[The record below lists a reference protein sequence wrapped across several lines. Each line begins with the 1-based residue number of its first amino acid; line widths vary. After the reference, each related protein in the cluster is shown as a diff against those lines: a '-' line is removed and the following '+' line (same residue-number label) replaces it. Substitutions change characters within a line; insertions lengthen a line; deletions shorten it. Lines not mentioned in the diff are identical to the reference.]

1 MIIFKI
7 FTFINLS
14 TLVFAEIYN
23 FPNNFIWGAAS
34 ASYQIEGAWNVDG
47 KIPSIWDTASHK
59 NNSSIRDGSTGDDA
73 GMSYYY
79 YEKDIQALKD
89 IGFEVYRFS
98 IAWTRILTKANQVN
112 QKGIDYYNKVIDGL
126 LDVGIQP
133 LVTMYHW
140 DLPQYLQD
148 LGGWTN
154 PAIVKYFEVYADTL
168 FASFGDRVEE
178 WITFN
183 EPKTF
188 CNGGYGEGWDAPEIK
203 TVGNI
208 GSYLCSHHVLLAHA
222 NVYHLYKNKYFTKQ
236 QGKVGICLDTTFS
249 FPANENV
256 TDELVDKAMHF
267 SLGRYANPIY
277 SADGDYP
284 SVMREAIDQKSENE
298 GRRWSRLP
306 HFTTAQI
313 ESLHGAADFLALN
326 YYTSSLIQPY
336 SHLGWNIADSDS
348 EIHSFHDDSW
358 KRSAS
363 SWLVSVPEDDG
374 RVEYL
379 REHLATMSRAIT
391 DGCRVEAY
399 TVWSLT
405 DNFEW
410 MKGYTERFGI
420 YAINFTDPE
429 RPRIPKKSVDLMKT
443 SCS

>member
-203 TVGNI
+203 T
-208 GSYLCSHHVLLAHA
+208 AHA

-284 SVMREAIDQKSENE
+284 SVMREAIDQRVKMKGE
-298 GRRWSRLP
+298 
-306 HFTTAQI
+306 
-313 ESLHGAADFLALN
+313 DALN
-326 YYTSSLIQPY
+326 YYTSNLIKPSLNP
-336 SHLGWNIADSDS
+336 ADSDS
-348 EIHSFHDDSW
+348 EIDSSFDPSW

-363 SWLVSVPEDDG
+363 SWLVSVPEGLYHLLLWIKDHYNNPLVYITENGWSDLPMTTEDDG

-429 RPRIPKKSVDLMKT
+429 RPRIPKKSVDLMKQVVRDNFVEV
-443 SCS
+443 